1 MMLLLGASRHRD
13 ASRRRRRRP
22 HFPRDKT
29 SSRFACAR
37 RVACPSS
44 SSGKGVFCSRKASF
58 VHVVTVDIAL
68 SIAFDDVGASR
79 SSFMGGCDDSLE
91 AKKGKKCS
99 KKQTREEEESS
110 LLLVFAVKQR
120 IV

>member
-1 MMLLLGASRHRD
+1 MTLLLGASRHRD
-13 ASRRRRRRP
+13 ASRRRRRRRP
-22 HFPRDKT
+22 HFPRQNFF
-29 SSRFACAR
+29 SRA

-44 SSGKGVFCSRKASF
+44 SSGSKGVFCSRKASF
-58 VHVVTVDIAL
+58 AHVVTVDIAL

-91 AKKGKKCS
+91 AKKGKKC
-99 KKQTREEEESS
+99 KKKKTREEEESS
-110 LLLVFAVKQR
+110 LLLLFAVKR

>member
-1 MMLLLGASRHRD
+1 MMMTLLLGASRHRD

-22 HFPRDKT
+22 HFPRQNFF
-29 SSRFACAR
+29 SLRV
-37 RVACPSS
+37 RVACP

-58 VHVVTVDIAL
+58 AHVVTVDIAL

-91 AKKGKKCS
+91 AKKGKKC
-99 KKQTREEEESS
+99 
-110 LLLVFAVKQR
+110 
-120 IV
+120 